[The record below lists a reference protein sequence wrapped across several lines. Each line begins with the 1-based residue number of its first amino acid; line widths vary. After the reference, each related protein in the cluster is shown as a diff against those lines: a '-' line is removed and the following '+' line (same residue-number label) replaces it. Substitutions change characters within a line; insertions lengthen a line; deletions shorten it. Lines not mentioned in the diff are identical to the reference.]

1 MIVKIFDYQ
10 QQYLSVESEILG
22 EIQRVLR
29 SGTLILGK
37 EVEKFEKQFS
47 DFLGTGGH
55 SIAVANGTDALIICL
70 MALGVGRGHEVI
82 TVANTAVP
90 TVSAIRMA
98 QATPVFV
105 DVEPTTALM
114 NLELIES
121 RITPNTRAIIP
132 VHLFGNAVD
141 MSRLLEIARRYDLAV
156 IEDCAQANGTSI
168 NGRPVGTFGHA
179 GAFSFYPTKN
189 LGAFGDAGL
198 CFTSDAELAKEMRRI
213 RKYGFDELHYSERE
227 GINSRLDEIQA
238 VVLNLKLRY
247 LSDQLQKRR
256 SIAKLYLANLPK
268 EITPL
273 ITMAGIAHSYHLFVV
288 RTANR
293 DCLRCALAG
302 YGIQTGIHYPY
313 PIHQMRG
320 YEFLGYRN
328 GSLPGTEAL
337 SKEILSL
344 PLYPELPKESVEY
357 VLRSLH
363 EIST

>member
-1 MIVKIFDYQ
+1 MIINNSIYP
-10 QQYLSVESEILG
+10 LESEILG

-47 DFLGTGGH
+47 DFLGTGSH

-114 NLELIES
+114 SLELIES

-168 NGRPVGTFGHA
+168 N
-179 GAFSFYPTKN
+179 
-189 LGAFGDAGL
+189 
-198 CFTSDAELAKEMRRI
+198 
-213 RKYGFDELHYSERE
+213 
-227 GINSRLDEIQA
+227 
-238 VVLNLKLRY
+238 
-247 LSDQLQKRR
+247 
-256 SIAKLYLANLPK
+256 
-268 EITPL
+268 
-273 ITMAGIAHSYHLFVV
+273 
-288 RTANR
+288 
-293 DCLRCALAG
+293 
-302 YGIQTGIHYPY
+302 
-313 PIHQMRG
+313 
-320 YEFLGYRN
+320 
-328 GSLPGTEAL
+328 
-337 SKEILSL
+337 
-344 PLYPELPKESVEY
+344 
-357 VLRSLH
+357 
-363 EIST
+363 